1 MLRRVE
7 PVAAGDREP
16 VRVGDGTSLAAT
28 RSAPCAIILRAAADV
43 VGNLKVVADVVEL
56 TNGKIRREVVVATA
70 VPGNRDAAIVADD
83 EVIRVVGIDPH
94 RVMVDVNAD
103 RRVADRLAAVIGKVE
118 RRRRPVDAIRVLGV
132 DAHL

>member
-7 PVAAGDREP
+7 AVAAGDREP

-28 RSAPCAIILRAAADV
+28 RPAPCAIILRAAADV

-70 VPGNRDAAIVADD
+70 VPGNRDATIVADD
-83 EVIRVVGIDPH
+83 EVIRVVRVDPH
-94 RVMVDVNAD
+94 RVMVDVNPL
-103 RRVADRLAAVIGKVE
+103 RRGARRLAAVARYE
-118 RRRRPVDAIRVLGV
+118 DRRR
-132 DAHL
+132 